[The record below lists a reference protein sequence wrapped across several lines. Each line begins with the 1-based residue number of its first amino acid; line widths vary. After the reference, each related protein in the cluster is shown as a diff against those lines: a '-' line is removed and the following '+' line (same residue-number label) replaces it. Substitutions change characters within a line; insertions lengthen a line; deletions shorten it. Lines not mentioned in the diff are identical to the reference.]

1 MSSACF
7 IQELATKDTLLRV
20 TNMCAEC
27 YSDLNEGDT
36 IHYDMQNYRY
46 ICQNCQ
52 EEMSAN
58 MTEEC
63 EDIEEEETPALF

>member
-7 IQELATKDTLLRV
+7 IQELATQDTLKRV
-20 TNMCAEC
+20 TNMCSEC
-27 YSDLNEGDT
+27 YSEINEGDT

-46 ICQNCQ
+46 ICKSCQ
-52 EEMSAN
+52 EELCSK

-63 EDIEEEETPALF
+63 ETVEDEAPSLF